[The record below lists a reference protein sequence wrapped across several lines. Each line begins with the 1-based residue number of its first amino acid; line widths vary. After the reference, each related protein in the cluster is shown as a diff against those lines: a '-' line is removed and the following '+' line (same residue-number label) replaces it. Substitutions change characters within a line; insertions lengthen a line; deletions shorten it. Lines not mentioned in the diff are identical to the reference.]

1 MLTREQ
7 ILQGTGGRLV
17 CGGLNGNPRPWRVA
31 TDSRH
36 VAPGDLFWALRGP
49 RFDGNDFVAEAMARG
64 AVGAVC
70 DRDVPVA
77 EGRWIIRVED
87 SLAALWRMAAWQRDR
102 FAGAVVAVTGSVGKT
117 TTREMIHCVLRA
129 AGRGM
134 ASQKNYNNEVGL
146 PLSMLAMEPSHDFAV
161 FELGA
166 SAPGEIARLAALCR
180 PDIGVIGPIGAAH
193 LAGFGNLE
201 RVALTK
207 AELAQALPAD
217 GLLVTV
223 DHPLLRRA
231 TASAAARHERIGPAA
246 DCQWWAEQILVE
258 AGQLSFNCTT
268 NPKDREVSHD
278 GLRPTGADLWPSSGS
293 SHWLAA
299 LPPCDKTSFRLPV
312 WGRHHVYAALAAIA
326 VGRRLG
332 LSTPVLRDS
341 LARFRPVAMRCQAH
355 VAFGALVI
363 DDTYNAN
370 PLSMQA
376 ALELLAEL
384 PCTGRRIVVLGEMA
398 ELGDESPRWHRQ
410 LGREA
415 AVVADAL
422 VACGPQADAV
432 AGGAA
437 EMGLA
442 ERQVHC
448 VGTSEQAAEQAVA
461 LVAPG
466 DVVLV
471 KGSRW
476 MRMEN
481 VVQALRRQPCPPLA
495 A

>member
-258 AGQLSFNCTT
+258 AGQLSF
-268 NPKDREVSHD
+268 D
-278 GLRPTGADLWPSSGS
+278 
-293 SHWLAA
+293 
-299 LPPCDKTSFRLPV
+299 CDNTSFRLPV

-332 LSTPVLRDS
+332 LSTPVLRDN

-355 VAFGALVI
+355 VVFGALLI